1 MYYRQWKQ
9 VPYKILY
16 LANSEFYLARQQIV
30 YLRKLSSP
38 KGKDDTDTGLQIVS
52 LIAFV
57 QYWSSQKLSE
67 EKQKTQQKEKYIYS
81 LLLSLLCKVK
91 LVDADSFSSIYRY
104 YPQYFSFYV
113 FYVLGHDNK

>member
-1 MYYRQWKQ
+1 M
-9 VPYKILY
+9 
-16 LANSEFYLARQQIV
+16 V

-38 KGKDDTDTGLQIVS
+38 KGKDDTDTGLQTVS

-67 EKQKTQQKEKYIYS
+67 EKQKTQQKEYYIYS
-81 LLLSLLCKVK
+81 ILLSLLCKVK
-91 LVDADSFSSIYRY
+91 LVDANIFYSIYGY

-113 FYVLGHDNK
+113 CYVLGHDKKKRKNA